1 MLMRVKK
8 RNFQQ
13 NGGWQLLHE
22 IKSNQGLAFKI
33 FTKEELEQATN
44 KFDKSTVLG
53 HGGYGTVY
61 KGILKDNRTVAIKN
75 SKIIDER
82 QKKEF
87 GKEMIILSQI
97 NHKNVVKLDVVWRS
111 KSPC

>member
-61 KGILKDNRTVAIKN
+61 KGILKDNRTVAIKKFKDN
-75 SKIIDER
+75 
-82 QKKEF
+82 
-87 GKEMIILSQI
+87 
-97 NHKNVVKLDVVWRS
+97 
-111 KSPC
+111 